1 MAPIPNKIQII
12 ISDFISKLSKEIP
25 VRKAVV
31 FGSYAKGSFDEQSD
45 IDVAVFSEHFETMTR
60 IDGISF
66 LLLKAM
72 EYNVD
77 LEPIAFT
84 SKEYDERLGI
94 VDEIIRTGLDIP
106 AGNWN
111 G

>member
-1 MAPIPNKIQII
+1 MAPIPDRINSII
-12 ISDFISKLSKEIP
+12 NEFVDKLRREIP

-31 FGSYAKGSFDEQSD
+31 FGSYANGSFDAQSD
-45 IDVAVFSEHFETMTR
+45 IDIAVFSDYFETMTR
-60 IDGISF
+60 TDGISY
-66 LLLKAM
+66 LLLKAL

-94 VDEIIRTGLDIP
+94 VDEIRRTGLEVEY
-106 AGNWN
+106 AEM
-111 G
+111 